1 MFHYAYLFGIEQRV
15 IKRIASMLPAD
26 DGSAQDRLLRLL
38 TTSKPHRR
46 ALKRMMAA
54 ATTATPMAED
64 SAAGY
69 MGRFSFAWH
78 VDEIYDI

>member
-1 MFHYAYLFGIEQRV
+1 
-15 IKRIASMLPAD
+15 
-26 DGSAQDRLLRLL
+26 
-38 TTSKPHRR
+38 
-46 ALKRMMAA
+46 MMAA